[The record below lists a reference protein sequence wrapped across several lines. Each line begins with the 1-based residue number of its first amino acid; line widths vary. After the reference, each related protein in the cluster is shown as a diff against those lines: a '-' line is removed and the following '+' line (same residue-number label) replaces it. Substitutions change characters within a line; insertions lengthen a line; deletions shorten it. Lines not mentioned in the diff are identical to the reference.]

1 MKMNARDSGVERDEE
16 MTQEAVKAYFRHV
29 GEFKILPHREII
41 RLSKRFRKNGDTEA
55 REKLILHNLRF
66 VITIAKQY
74 IGFGLDFLELIQE
87 GNAGLLRAV
96 EKFNP
101 SFGYKLTTYAK
112 RWIQQRIRRALS
124 NHSRTIRVP
133 VHVLEKRRWLL
144 REAEELEEELGRP
157 PSDAEISA
165 ATGAAPESIK
175 KCLHLTSAVSLNIPL
190 PPDSVGTIGDI
201 IPDENAV
208 SPAEEAEHGTL
219 LSTLELALATLT
231 EREQQVLKDR
241 FGFSDGGRALTLKE
255 VGRKFQVTRER
266 IRQIEARALRKLRT
280 PSRLRLLRGESEL
293 TPADL
298 DGSAWEQSIVRFR
311 KPRGKRELAVPLS
324 GKF

>member
-1 MKMNARDSGVERDEE
+1 MNARDSGVERDEE
-16 MTQEAVKAYFRHV
+16 VMQESVTAYFRRV
-29 GEFKILPHREII
+29 GEFEILPHLEVV
-41 RLSKRFRKNGDTEA
+41 RLSKRFRRTGDEEA

-66 VITIAKQY
+66 VIAIAKQY
-74 IGFGLDFLELIQE
+74 IGCGLDFLELIQE
-87 GNAGLLRAV
+87 GNVGLMRAV

-101 SFGYKLTTYAK
+101 SLGYKLTTYT
-112 RWIQQRIRRALS
+112 RWWIHQRIRRALS

-133 VHVLEKRRWLL
+133 VHVLEKRRALL
-144 REAEELEEELGRP
+144 RLTAELEDELERP
-157 PSDAEISA
+157 PTDAEISA
-165 ATGAAPESIK
+165 ATSKPPELIK

-190 PPDSVGTIGDI
+190 SPDSTGTVGDT

-208 SPAEEAEHGTL
+208 SPAEEAEHVTML
-219 LSTLELALATLT
+219 AALERALATLT

-241 FGFSDGGRALTLKE
+241 FGFSDGGRALTLEE
-255 VGRKFQVTRER
+255 VGEKFKVTRER

-293 TPADL
+293 TRADL

-311 KPRGKRELAVPLS
+311 KPRRKRGLAVPLS
-324 GKF
+324 GKL